1 MELSK
6 SIKVNCSFNELAS
19 FYHRQAFSIG
29 NNGLA
34 KKLGIHPSTSSR
46 DKNRIFD
53 LACLMVTEMGLP
65 PDSVNVSD
73 EPAKVVIVGD
83 SAEKLI
89 QILAGKGKV
98 KRKAPAVTEAQDQ
111 ISGSCGGR

>member
-6 SIKVNCSFNELAS
+6 SINVNCSSNELSS

-46 DKNRIFD
+46 DKNRIFE
-53 LACLMVTEMGLP
+53 LACVMITEMGLP
-65 PDSVNVSD
+65 PDSVNVSG
-73 EPAKVVIVGD
+73 EPAKVVIIGD
-83 SAEKLI
+83 GAEELI
-89 QILAGKGKV
+89 RMLEVKGKV
-98 KRKAPAVTEAQDQ
+98 KRKAPAVTEAQMHLT
-111 ISGSCGGR
+111 I

>member
-46 DKNRIFD
+46 DKNRIFE
-53 LACLMVTEMGLP
+53 LACLMVTEIGLP
-65 PDSVNVSD
+65 PDAVNVSG
-73 EPAKVVIVGD
+73 EPTKVVIVGD

-89 QILAGKGKV
+89 RMLEVKGKV
-98 KRKAPAVTEAQDQ
+98 KRKAPAVTEAQMDLT
-111 ISGSCGGR
+111 I